1 MSDNLVLL
9 LLARGGP
16 LTFVT
21 EWTRMEN
28 ISSKVPDNLPVR
40 IDTRRSVHRW
50 RLSNSANG
58 QLPRDL

>member
-16 LTFVT
+16 LTFVI

-40 IDTRRSVHRW
+40 TDVRRSVQR
-50 RLSNSANG
+50 
-58 QLPRDL
+58 